1 MSDDTSTIRIF
12 DADPER
18 AVSVT
23 VGELR
28 SLTNGAIPGSI
39 GDEFI
44 HERTC
49 HVLNPHR
56 PNGCEGLGVF
66 GECSECGGEI
76 ETVDEHDRAQNPW
89 KRADAFC
96 KGCGA
101 RVVDNGKEEGGSDD

>member
-1 MSDDTSTIRIF
+1 MSDDTSTIRIL

-18 AVSVT
+18 VVSVT
-23 VGELR
+23 VGELQELWR
-28 SLTNGAIPGSI
+28 DAYPPT
-39 GDEFI
+39 I

-101 RVVDNGKEEGGSDD
+101 RVVDE